1 MDSSPSTPDHTN
13 IKTVIDLFFWRVGI
27 SGDAKAVSFYHGENR
42 VTVRWETLGEEVQR
56 TAAMLVQRG
65 VQPGDSVVQVSENRY
80 EWLVFDLAIQFCG
93 AIHVP
98 VHATLSAA
106 QIAFQIVD
114 SGAQLVVLA
123 SPDQYEDLLSLMV
136 DFPQLGGWI
145 FFDSLPHSSPNENV
159 YLHRELVSSLSSPEM
174 AQVGTRRQPMSGE
187 DVATILYT
195 SGTTGEPKGVML
207 THRNLLTN
215 TLSILAA
222 NQQEPEDLRLSLLP
236 WSHIFARTCDIYC
249 WIASGCQLAIAE
261 SRDKIL
267 DNCQEW
273 KPTLLNAVPYFYD
286 KLYRILS
293 EQGAHKRTG
302 SLKEILGG
310 EIRVCGSGGAA
321 LPSYIEEFFQR
332 QQIVLLPGYGLT
344 ETSPVISI
352 STLNANRPGTVGRP
366 LRDIEIRIS
375 DEGEILTRGPH
386 VMKGYYKNRVATDEI
401 IREGWLHTGDLGTLS
416 DDGYLTITGRK
427 KEIIVLSTGKNVS
440 PANLE
445 LKMMTA
451 PLILRGFVLG
461 DDQSFLAALIVPDPE
476 VLRGEIFRR
485 GISVSSPREA
495 LSHPEV
501 LEMYQKTLAQC
512 LAELA
517 PYEQIRKFRLL
528 DRDFSMEKGELT
540 PTLKLRRRVILKN
553 FGKIIDAM
561 YAE

>member
-13 IKTVIDLFFWRVGI
+13 IKTMVDLFFWRVGI
-27 SGDAKAVSFYHGENR
+27 SGGDKAVSFYHGENL
-42 VTVRWETLGEEVQR
+42 VTVRWKTLGEEVLR
-56 TAAMLVQRG
+56 TAAVLAQLG
-65 VQPGDSVVQVSENRY
+65 VQPGDPVVQVSKNRY
-80 EWLVFDLAIQFCG
+80 EWLLFDLAIQLCG
-93 AIHVP
+93 AVHVP
-98 VHATLSAA
+98 VHATLSSA

-123 SPDQYEDLLSLMV
+123 SPDQYEDLLPLMV
-136 DFPQLGGWI
+136 DFPQQGGWV
-145 FFDSLPHSSPNENV
+145 FFDSLPHSSPTQNV
-159 YLHRELVSSLSSPEM
+159 YLHRELAASLSFPEM
-174 AQVGTRRQPMSGE
+174 AAMETHRQQTSGE
-187 DVATILYT
+187 EVATILYT

-207 THRNLLTN
+207 THRNLITN

-261 SRDKIL
+261 GPEKIL
-267 DNCQEW
+267 DNCREW
-273 KPTLLNAVPYFYD
+273 RPTLLNAVPYFYD

-293 EQGAHKRTG
+293 EQGANNRPG

-321 LPSYIEEFFQR
+321 LPAYIEEFFQ
-332 QQIVLLPGYGLT
+332 QQQNALLPGYGLT

-386 VMKGYYKNRVATDEI
+386 VMKGYYKNQAATGEI

-416 DDGYLTITGRK
+416 DDSYLTITGRK
-427 KEIIVLSTGKNVS
+427 KEIIVLSTGKNIS

-445 LKMMTA
+445 LKMVTA

-461 DDQSFLAALIVPDPE
+461 DGQSCLAALIVPDPE
-476 VLRGEIFRR
+476 ALRGEIFRH
-485 GISVSSPREA
+485 GISVGSPREA

-501 LEMYQKTLAQC
+501 LEMYRKTLAQC
-512 LAELA
+512 LTELA

-528 DRDFSMEKGELT
+528 DRDFSLEKGELT
-540 PTLKLRRRVILKN
+540 PTLKLRRSVILKN
-553 FGKIIDAM
+553 FNKIIDAM

>member
-1 MDSSPSTPDHTN
+1 MASSPSMPDHTN
-13 IKTVIDLFFWRVGI
+13 IETVIDLFFWRVGI
-27 SGDAKAVSFYHGENR
+27 SGEDKAVSFYRGENL
-42 VTVRWETLGEEVQR
+42 VTVRWKTLGEEVLR
-56 TAAMLVQRG
+56 TAVVLAQLG
-65 VQPGDSVVQVSENRY
+65 VQPGDPVVQVSKNRY
-80 EWLVFDLAIQFCG
+80 EWILFDLAIQLCG
-93 AIHVP
+93 AVHVP

-123 SPDQYEDLLSLMV
+123 SPDQYEDLLPLMV
-136 DFPQLGGWI
+136 DFPPQGGWV
-145 FFDSLPHSSPNENV
+145 FFDSLPYSSPNENI
-159 YLHRELVSSLSSPEM
+159 YLHRELATSLSSSEM
-174 AQVGTRRQPMSGE
+174 AAMETHRQQTSGE

-207 THRNLLTN
+207 THRNLITN
-215 TLSILAA
+215 TLSIVAA
-222 NQQEPEDLRLSLLP
+222 NRQEPEDLRLSLLP

-261 SRDKIL
+261 GADKIL

-286 KLYRILS
+286 KLYRTLS
-293 EQGAHKRTG
+293 ERGANNRPG

-321 LPSYIEEFFQR
+321 LPAYIEEFFQ
-332 QQIVLLPGYGLT
+332 QQQVVLLPGYGLT
-344 ETSPVISI
+344 ETSPVISM

-366 LRDIEIRIS
+366 LRDIKIRIS

-386 VMKGYYKNRVATDEI
+386 VMKGYYKNQAATGQI

-416 DDGYLTITGRK
+416 DDRYLTITGRK
-427 KEIIVLSTGKNVS
+427 KEIIVLSTGKNIS

-461 DDQSFLAALIVPDPE
+461 DDQSCLAALIVPDPE
-476 VLRGEIFRR
+476 ALRGEIFRR
-485 GISVSSPREA
+485 GISVGSPREA

-501 LEMYQKTLAQC
+501 LEMYRKTLAQC

-517 PYEQIRKFRLL
+517 PYEQIHKFRLI
-528 DRDFSMEKGELT
+528 DRDFSLEKGELT
-540 PTLKLRRRVILKN
+540 PTLKLRRSAILKN
-553 FGKIIDAM
+553 FDKIIDAM